1 MAPEELSITRVTE
14 RLGSERWAPV
24 TRWTSYRT
32 IYLYKKIGWRNEEK
46 WYINKRFRVDLE

>member
-32 IYLYKKIGWRNEEK
+32 IYLYEKIEWRNEDK
-46 WYINKRFRVDLE
+46 GYIKKRFRLVLE